1 MMSFMQNH
9 RLVCLGSVF
18 LVTVLLNAIGAE
30 KVTSPTS
37 KDEYHR
43 VFRTALTMS
52 EENVWLVPLL
62 DGNPRI
68 EKPPLVNW
76 LTGLSFE
83 CLAFPLAVPD

>member
-1 MMSFMQNH
+1 MQKH
-9 RLVCLGSVF
+9 KLVFLGSVF
-18 LVTVLLNAIGAE
+18 LATVLLNAIGVD

-68 EKPPLVNW
+68 EKPPLLNW
-76 LTGLSFE
+76 LTRFNFEVFGLS
-83 CLAFPLAVPD
+83 AGSAR